1 MEDILKGAYDMH
13 IHTSPDVS
21 PRKSTDLEIA
31 EEWKTAGM
39 KGGVVKCHFADTTG
53 RAAILSALYPDLKI
67 YGGAHGA
74 GKRKIRLVPDDG
86 LAGLPEI
93 SFPE

>member
-39 KGGVVKCHFADTTG
+39 KGEVAFYHSAFHSG
-53 RAAILSALYPDLKI
+53 RLPFFCYFKI
-67 YGGAHGA
+67 C
-74 GKRKIRLVPDDG
+74 
-86 LAGLPEI
+86 
-93 SFPE
+93 

>member
-21 PRKSTDLEIA
+21 PRKSTDIEIA

-53 RAAILSALYPDLKI
+53 RAAILSALS
-67 YGGAHGA
+67 
-74 GKRKIRLVPDDG
+74 DG
-86 LAGLPEI
+86 LLTPGGKKKELDND
-93 SFPE
+93 SDLLRTHCDVG